1 MSKTWKRLASMLLA
15 LMLVLSLAP
24 ALAEGEEPI
33 VITVSGVMARP
44 NNDLVYMHYLEKK
57 FNVKFE
63 CNFMS
68 KEAWETQSTILLAN
82 DNLPDLLLDVNF
94 SKLDA
99 DRYGQE
105 GFFLDFTKYLDIMPD
120 YAALLEKD
128 HALNAFARDEFGS
141 IYGMYKTRG
150 NLCSREV
157 AMAYMNNEW
166 LKNVGMEYPTTTEE
180 LYNVLKAF
188 KEKDANGNGDPDDE
202 IPFSFTVDQ
211 ASGQRVEF
219 SIRNSFGIYGYK
231 NNYQLQVTD
240 GKVWLADV
248 SDNYK
253 AYLTFMHRLY
263 KDKLLDNDCFIQTN
277 DEYQAKI
284 NAGRV
289 GYFGSWSTL
298 DRVFTNEDKRMY
310 LDYTFVTGF
319 KSDLVDEIIYPL
331 WNPVTETAVDVVS
344 ASTKHPEKIC
354 EILNYF
360 YTEQGM
366 QDVWLCC
373 DGVNGTLV
381 EGPYGLK
388 SVDGTGYYEDSGM
401 SYIDWKASNS
411 HVDNAF
417 VYTQYNMAQKLVDES
432 TLEELK
438 GYLDEAA
445 KMDDPSQQVLLIDA
459 FKDYYVR
466 QVKTCDDYPQVSYT
480 TAEAEEK
487 AIILTDITTYLTSMK
502 AQFITGEI
510 DIETGWD
517 TYLQRLSEMRLDRLM
532 EIEQEAYDRYAKNL

>member
-1 MSKTWKRLASMLLA
+1 MSKTLKRLASMLLA

-24 ALAEGEEPI
+24 ALAEGEEPT
-33 VITVSGVMARP
+33 VITVTGVMAQP
-44 NNDLVYMHYLEKK
+44 NNDLVFLHYLEEK

-63 CNFMS
+63 CNFYS
-68 KEAWETQSTILLAN
+68 TDAWDTQLSLMLAD
-82 DNLPDLLLDVNF
+82 DNLPDMLLNANL

-99 DRYGQE
+99 NRYGQE
-105 GFFLDFTKYLDIMPD
+105 GFFLDFSKHLDIMPD
-120 YAALLEKD
+120 YAALLESD

-157 AMAYMNNEW
+157 AMAYMSNEW

-253 AYLTFMHRLY
+253 AYLTFMHKLY
-263 KDKLLDNDCFIQTN
+263 AEKLLDNDCFIQTN
-277 DEYQAKI
+277 DEYLAKI
-284 NAGRV
+284 NSGRV
-289 GYFGSWSTL
+289 GYFGSWNTL
-298 DRVFTNEDKRMY
+298 DRVFNNNDTRVY

-319 KSDLVDEIIYPL
+319 KSDLVDEIVYPL
-331 WNPVTETAVDVVS
+331 WNPVTETAVDLVNAETEHV
-344 ASTKHPEKIC
+344 EKIC

-360 YTEQGM
+360 YTVPGM
-366 QDVWLCC
+366 QDAWLCA
-373 DGVNGTLV
+373 DGVDGTRV
-381 EGPYGLK
+381 EGPHGLIT
-388 SVDGTGYYEDSGM
+388 VDGTGYFEESGL
-401 SYIDWKASNS
+401 SYGEWKAAYARIPNS
-411 HVDNAF
+411 F
-417 VYTQYNMAQKLVDES
+417 TYTQYNMAQALVDS
-432 TLEELK
+432 SSLEELK
-438 GYLDEAA
+438 GFLDEAA
-445 KMDDPSQQVLLIDA
+445 QIEDPAQQVLLIDS

-480 TAEAEEK
+480 TEEAEEK
-487 AIILTDITTYLTSMK
+487 AIILTDITNYLKTMK
-502 AQFITGEI
+502 AQFITGET

-517 TYLQRLSEMRLDRLM
+517 AYLQQLNVMHLDRLM